1 MEIGTSFETL
11 NWKVRLFAGSIG
23 CVFFVATLLLIDW
36 IFSDDFQ
43 SINSYI
49 FQGVFFGFF
58 MGLSLVYGGKKLSNW
73 LRLSK
78 KEFALPNLEPNEEI
92 EISGPANLFRGVEG
106 VGGKLYFTNQKLI
119 FNSHKINLQSGQTN
133 IDYSEIVSV
142 EKRKTGFIVNNGIRV
157 IIRAGKSYD
166 FVVNNR
172 EEWLFEFEKRVLNAS
187 LSKT

>member
-1 MEIGTSFETL
+1 
-11 NWKVRLFAGSIG
+11 
-23 CVFFVATLLLIDW
+23 
-36 IFSDDFQ
+36 
-43 SINSYI
+43 
-49 FQGVFFGFF
+49 
-58 MGLSLVYGGKKLSNW
+58 
-73 LRLSK
+73 
-78 KEFALPNLEPNEEI
+78 LPNLEPNEEI

-106 VGGKLYFTNQKLI
+106 VGGRLYFTNQKLI